1 MTSTFTKWCHG
12 VSHLHARDARR
23 KEATNI
29 DDKVIAS
36 ITDVEQSTSNEV
48 DGSVAPSRANN
59 SHKRKAKATDN
70 ACVTRTTRSKASQ
83 NGRKPRNT

>member
-1 MTSTFTKWCHG
+1 MIKSLLLPI
-12 VSHLHARDARR
+12 V
-23 KEATNI
+23 
-29 DDKVIAS
+29 
-36 ITDVEQSTSNEV
+36 VEQSASNEV

-83 NGRKPRNT
+83 NGRKPRNTQLYMCQVPRVFIYILN

>member
-1 MTSTFTKWCHG
+1 MRMPNVNVTRF
-12 VSHLHARDARR
+12 RR
-23 KEATNI
+23 KEAANI

-36 ITDVEQSTSNEV
+36 IITDAEQSASNEV

>member
-1 MTSTFTKWCHG
+1 MRMPNVNVTRF
-12 VSHLHARDARR
+12 RR
-23 KEATNI
+23 KEAANI
-29 DDKVIAS
+29 DDKFIAS
-36 ITDVEQSTSNEV
+36 ITDVEQSASNEV